1 MTTKQE
7 KTMTK
12 TDLVKAI
19 ETAIEAHFA
28 SADFPGEWSVKLG
41 DDHVQLVWTCDVSEV
56 PEMYGDEPWSEWGGN
71 DIIEASGL
79 HPFDDS
85 GIDGCTDRYGDSV
98 VSQWVQ
104 WNVE

>member
-28 SADFPGEWSVKLG
+28 SADFPGEWSVNFG
-41 DDHVQLVWTCDVSEV
+41 DDYVQLVWTCAAAAA
-56 PEMYGDEPWSEWGGN
+56 PEMYGDAPWSEWGGN
-71 DIIEASGL
+71 AIIEAAGL
-79 HPFDDS
+79 QQFDNS
-85 GIDGCTDRYGDSV
+85 GIDGYTDRYGDPV